1 MNIELITTYK
11 FNLVTLQRNLDGIS
25 QEDSLITPSNGGACI
40 NWILGHIMISRNDI
54 LELLNQ
60 TKIIPEHYEKYYARE
75 TNNRVIL
82 NPENISVILDLI
94 NKTQDIIMNELEN
107 KNDLTEKQRKD
118 IAFFGFHESY
128 HCGQIGLL
136 RRVVG
141 KPGAI

>member
-1 MNIELITTYK
+1 
-11 FNLVTLQRNLDGIS
+11 
-25 QEDSLITPSNGGACI
+25 
-40 NWILGHIMISRNDI
+40 MISRNDI

-107 KNDLTEKQRKD
+107 KNDLTETMNLKIKM
-118 IAFFGFHESY
+118 I
-128 HCGQIGLL
+128 
-136 RRVVG
+136 
-141 KPGAI
+141 